1 MTSYKIAFTVFAK
14 PTLITIL
21 LTLFNGAMR
30 TAIKADFLSSKS
42 FLLKTIVNKGITR
55 DFRSLFVTYAGVL
68 HYAGVHVLEV
78 WSLQRYIIPA
88 FLYITNQIYLSI

>member
-42 FLLKTIVNKGITR
+42 FNVMRIIMFGGKDKEGEQDNLAM
-55 DFRSLFVTYAGVL
+55 SL
-68 HYAGVHVLEV
+68 
-78 WSLQRYIIPA
+78 
-88 FLYITNQIYLSI
+88 